1 MIPLML
7 RFKSYLIILGIL
19 SAMFGWG
26 MWERNGKLSIKAE
39 YDGFV
44 SKAQILAA
52 ERLAENQ
59 RKEVEYAQR
68 IKDAQRSRD
77 SAINSLRA
85 YRERPRLSS
94 MPGSPQTSGRTDA
107 ICWTTDQF
115 DTGLRRLEEI
125 IIRGQ
130 TSIEDVKLLLEAWP
144 K

>member
-77 SAINSLRA
+77 NAINSLRA

-94 MPGSPQTSGRTDA
+94 MPGSPQTADANTICFATDR
-107 ICWTTDQF
+107 F
-115 DTGLRRLEEI
+115 SEGLRELERI
-125 IIRGQ
+125 IIAGQ
-130 TSIEDVKLLLEAWP
+130 EAVIDRTTLLESWP
-144 K
+144 H